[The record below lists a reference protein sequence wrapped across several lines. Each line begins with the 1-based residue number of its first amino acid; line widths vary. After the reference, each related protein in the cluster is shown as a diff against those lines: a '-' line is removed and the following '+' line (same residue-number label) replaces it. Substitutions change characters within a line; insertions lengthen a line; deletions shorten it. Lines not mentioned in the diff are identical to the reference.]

1 MQRKT
6 SQTKLPGIAL
16 AVVCLTF
23 AIAVQA
29 QQQPKI
35 SRIGALLYSDSE
47 TDPNFKDFR
56 RALRDLGYAEGT
68 NLTIE
73 ARSANRKPERLPELA
88 ADLVRRNP
96 ALIYALGGD
105 TVPATQKATTKI
117 PIVMFVS
124 NDPVRTGFVK
134 SLAHPGSNITGVT
147 LILDELA
154 GKRLSLLKEII
165 PDISH
170 VAVLWNPDHADPE
183 FREMQR
189 EAKSL
194 KLRLQSLE
202 VRETKEFD
210 TQLQNAV
217 KGRADALVV
226 VSSRLLQSMRGHIL
240 QFAAAK
246 KLPVIGDWGEWSPDG
261 ALFSYGPEVSGMIRR
276 TAVYVD
282 KILKGA
288 KPADLPVERPTRFEL
303 VINLVAAKQIGLIIP
318 PNVLAR
324 ADKVIR

>member
-1 MQRKT
+1 MPRKT
-6 SQTKLPGIAL
+6 NQTKLL
-16 AVVCLTF
+16 ATAMAFVCLTF
-23 AIAVQA
+23 ATALQA

-47 TDPNFKDFR
+47 TDPNFKEFR
-56 RALRDLGYAEGT
+56 RGLRELGYVEGT
-68 NLTIE
+68 NLTID

-96 ALIYALGGD
+96 AVIYALGAE
-105 TVPATQKATTKI
+105 TVPAVQKATTKI
-117 PIVMFVS
+117 PIVMWVS

-154 GKRLSLLKEII
+154 GKRLSLLKEIM
-165 PDISH
+165 PDISR

-189 EAKSL
+189 EAKAL
-194 KLRLQSLE
+194 ELRLQSLE
-202 VRETKEFD
+202 VRELNDFD
-210 TQLQNAV
+210 AQLQSAV
-217 KGRADALVV
+217 GGRANALVV

-240 QFAAAK
+240 QFAAGK

-261 ALFSYGPEVSGMIRR
+261 ALFSYGPDVSGMIRR

-288 KPADLPVERPTRFEL
+288 KPSDLPIERPTKFEL
-303 VINLVAAKQIGLIIP
+303 VINLRTAKEIGLTIP

-324 ADKVIR
+324 ADRVIR